1 MKKFDLVVIGGG
13 AAGFFCA
20 VNVATQFPGAR
31 IAIADRASKF
41 LSKVKI
47 SGGGRCNVTHHCFD
61 VRELVNYYP
70 RGSKQLRQAFNRFQP
85 ADTVEWFAQR
95 GVKLVTEADGRM
107 FPSTNTSQTIID
119 CLMGE
124 AHRYGVQLLPGCG
137 IRQVQP
143 QASHW
148 ELLTD
153 REETIITKNVLLATG
168 GFPKKTQYEFITRLG
183 IHTVDPVPSLFT
195 FIVNDNTLTSL
206 AGIAVS
212 PGAVK
217 LAGSKT
223 WYNGPVLITHQGLS
237 GPAILKTSAFAARE
251 LFEQHY
257 SFTMFI
263 NWLPHSTQDEVLH
276 QLQQVKLTE
285 SKKKLTNA
293 KPVQIPERLWE
304 YFLDKAQADE
314 ELRWGDVSH
323 KVLHRLVQ
331 LLTAFEVNVTGKNT
345 FKDEFVTAGGVDLDE
360 VDMATMQSRKHEGLY
375 FAGEVLDIDGVTG
388 GFNFQAA
395 WTTGWIA
402 AQHIA
407 SKLS

>member
-1 MKKFDLVVIGGG
+1 MKEFDLVVIGGG

-20 VNVATQFPGAR
+20 VNVASQHPGAR

-61 VRELVNYYP
+61 VRELIRYYP
-70 RGSKQLRQAFNRFQP
+70 RGSKQLRQAFTRFQP
-85 ADTVEWFAQR
+85 ADTVAWFAQR
-95 GVKLVTEADGRM
+95 GVKLVAEADGRM
-107 FPSTNTSQTIID
+107 FPTTNSSQTIID

-124 AHRYGVQLLPGCG
+124 AHRYGVQLLSGCG
-137 IRQVQP
+137 IRQLQP
-143 QASHW
+143 QQTQW
-148 ELLTD
+148 TLITD

-168 GFPKKTQYEFITRLG
+168 GFPKKAQYDFISGLG
-183 IHTVDPVPSLFT
+183 IRTVDPVPSLFT
-195 FIVNDNTLTSL
+195 FIVNDDTLTSL
-206 AGIAVS
+206 AGIAV
-212 PGAVK
+212 PQAAIK
-217 LAGSKT
+217 IAGSKT

-257 SFTMFI
+257 SFTLFI
-263 NWLPHSTQDEVLH
+263 NWLPHSTQDELLQ
-276 QLQQVKLTE
+276 QLQQAKHTD

-293 KPVQIPERLWE
+293 KPVQIPERLWT
-304 YFLDKAQADE
+304 YFLDRAQADA
-314 ELRWGDVSH
+314 ELRWGDVSN
-323 KVLHRLVQ
+323 KVLQRLVQ
-331 LLTAFEVNVTGKNT
+331 LLTAFEVKVSGKNT

-360 VDMATMQSRKHEGLY
+360 VDFTTMQSRQYSGLY

-402 AQHIA
+402 AQSI
-407 SKLS
+407 SNTL

>member
-1 MKKFDLVVIGGG
+1 MKEFDLVVIGGG

-20 VNVATQFPGAR
+20 VNVASQFPGAR

-61 VRELVNYYP
+61 VRELVKYYP

-137 IRQVQP
+137 IRQVQH
-143 QASHW
+143 AAHW

-153 REETIITKNVLLATG
+153 REESIITKNVLLATG
-168 GFPKKTQYEFITRLG
+168 GFPKKTQYDFITRLG

-212 PGAVK
+212 PAAVK

-314 ELRWGDVSH
+314 GLRWGDVSH

-360 VDMATMQSRKHEGLY
+360 VDMATMQSRNHEGLY